1 MADFE
6 SYLGSLASGLIDELS
21 ARVRS
26 GLADGLRVVADDVFA
41 MEREFDLGHALYA
54 VGIGVYHQLFVCPV
68 VGVRET
74 VGGHWHG
81 FIVNDGAWVRAL
93 MELERYCRDMES
105 SPAKVQSRLENYLFG
120 CYRSGRRTPTGD
132 FERGGRLLWIRVNGS
147 VGRVNVCWVSM
158 SRRLPETEQDY
169 YRDVEFPVPFVVVPS
184 LELRE
189 WGRVSRWG

>member
-1 MADFE
+1 MSGFE
-6 SYLGSLASGLIDELS
+6 SYLGSLASGLLDELS

-41 MEREFDLGHALYA
+41 MERAFDLEHPLYA
-54 VGIGVYHQLFVCPV
+54 VGLGVYHQVFVCPV

-93 MELERYCRDMES
+93 LALERHCRDEES
-105 SPAKVQSRLENYLFG
+105 SPAKVQRRLENYLFE
-120 CYRSGRRTPTGD
+120 CYCSGRKTPAGD
-132 FERGGRLLWIRVNGS
+132 FERGGRLLWIRVSGR
-147 VGRVNVCWVSM
+147 VGRVDVCWVSM
-158 SRRLPETEQDY
+158 SRRLSE
-169 YRDVEFPVPFVVVPS
+169 VEFPVSFVVVPS

-189 WGRVSRWG
+189 WVGV

>member
-1 MADFE
+1 MMSGIE
-6 SYLGSLASGLIDELS
+6 SYLGSLASGLLDELS

-26 GLADGLRVVADDVFA
+26 GLVDGLRVVADDVFA
-41 MEREFDLGHALYA
+41 MEREFDLEHALYA
-54 VGIGVYHQLFVCPV
+54 VGLGVYHQLFVCPV

-93 MELERYCRDMES
+93 LELERHCRDEERCPS
-105 SPAKVQSRLENYLFG
+105 KVQSRLENYLFE
-120 CYRSGRRTPTGD
+120 CYRSGRKTPAGD
-132 FERGGRLLWIRVNGS
+132 FERGGRLLWIRVS
-147 VGRVNVCWVSM
+147 ESLHRVNMCWVSM

-169 YRDVEFPVPFVVVPS
+169 YRDVEFPVSFVVVSS

-189 WGRVSRWG
+189 WMEVS

>member
-1 MADFE
+1 MSGFE
-6 SYLGSLASGLIDELS
+6 SCLDSLASGLFDELS

-26 GLADGLRVVADDVFA
+26 GLVDGLRVVADDVFA
-41 MEREFDLGHALYA
+41 MERAFDLEHPLCA
-54 VGIGVYHQLFVCPV
+54 VGLGVYHQVFVCPV

-93 MELERYCRDMES
+93 LELERYCRDEES
-105 SPAKVQSRLENYLFG
+105 SLAKAQRRLENYLFE
-120 CYRSGRRTPTGD
+120 CYRFGRKTPAGD
-132 FERGGRLLWIRVNGS
+132 FERGGRLLWIRVSGR
-147 VGRVNVCWVSM
+147 VGRVEVCWVSM

-169 YRDVEFPVPFVVVPS
+169 YHDVEFPVSFVLVPS

-189 WGRVSRWG
+189 WLGVS

>member
-1 MADFE
+1 MSRFK
-6 SYLGSLASGLIDELS
+6 SHLGLLASGLLDELS

-41 MEREFDLGHALYA
+41 MERELGLEHALYA
-54 VGIGVYHQLFVCPV
+54 AGIGVYHQPFVCPV

-93 MELERYCRDMES
+93 MELERYCRDEES
-105 SPAKVQSRLENYLFG
+105 SPAKVQRRLENYLFE
-120 CYRSGRRTPTGD
+120 CYRFGRKTPTGD
-132 FERGGRLLWIRVNGS
+132 FERGGRLLWVRVNGN
-147 VGRVNVCWVSM
+147 VDRVNVCWVSV
-158 SRRLPETEQDY
+158 SRRLPQTEQDY
-169 YRDVEFPVPFVVVPS
+169 YRDVEFPVSFVVVPS

-189 WGRVSRWG
+189 WMGVL

>member
-1 MADFE
+1 MSRFE
-6 SYLGSLASGLIDELS
+6 SYLGSLASGLLDELS

-26 GLADGLRVVADDVFA
+26 GLSDGLRVVADDVFA
-41 MEREFDLGHALYA
+41 MEREFELEHALYA
-54 VGIGVYHQLFVCPV
+54 VGIGVYHQVFVCPV

-93 MELERYCRDMES
+93 MALERHCRDSEC
-105 SPAKVQSRLENYLFG
+105 SPAKAQSRLENYLLG
-120 CYRSGRRTPTGD
+120 CYRFGRKTPAGD
-132 FERGGRLLWIRVNGS
+132 FERGGRLLWIRVSGN
-147 VGRVNVCWVSM
+147 VGRVNVCWVPV

-169 YRDVEFPVPFVVVPS
+169 YRDVGFPVSFVVVSS

-189 WGRVSRWG
+189 WLEVS